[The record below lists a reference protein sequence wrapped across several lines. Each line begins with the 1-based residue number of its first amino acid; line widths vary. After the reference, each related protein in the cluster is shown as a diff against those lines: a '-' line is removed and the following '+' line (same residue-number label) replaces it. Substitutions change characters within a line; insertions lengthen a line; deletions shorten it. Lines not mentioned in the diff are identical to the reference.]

1 MIFQGRRL
9 LVATIILFFP
19 RVLVLVRGDPNAP
32 ETESFRGRH
41 SLRLGHS
48 RFLKD
53 FDMHMVDFPEDL
65 DPDLVTGFV
74 AGAICM
80 LLVLCFLSCCCD
92 CACRSPRE
100 NYYYDRRGGYYYH
113 NNNNGGGGG
122 PRWTLC
128 DCLALA
134 CIWEICCDRRRGY
147 ESF

>member
-9 LVATIILFFP
+9 LVATMILFFP
-19 RVLVLVRGDPNAP
+19 HVLVQGVTNAP
-32 ETESFRGRH
+32 ATESFRGGLK
-41 SLRLGHS
+41 SLRLGRS
-48 RFLKD
+48 RFLKGY
-53 FDMHMVDFPEDL
+53 DMHHMVDFPEDL
-65 DPDLVTGFV
+65 DPVLVTGFV

-80 LLVLCFLSCCCD
+80 LLVLCFLSCCCGR
-92 CACRSPRE
+92 ACRPPRE
-100 NYYYDRRGGYYYH
+100 NYYYDRR
-113 NNNNGGGGG
+113 GGG